1 MDVRNKIG
9 FDPRM
14 YLVGHSAGA
23 QLSGCIVLE
32 PKRVSPQ
39 VYAAI
44 KGVVGIEGI
53 YDIPFMDQV
62 WPAYKEWFIVSAM
75 GPDIETWKDA
85 SPQFK
90 NPSSSDI
97 PPYLILH
104 SENDELLDV
113 NQSLRFA
120 DHLKSKIGAS
130 QVQVDVTSLTAT
142 HDQVLKED
150 AFYQIIQNFVRKIE
164 NEYQK

>member
-1 MDVRNKIG
+1 MDVRNIIG
-9 FDPRM
+9 FEPRL

-32 PKRVSPQ
+32 PKRVDPQ

-53 YDIPFMDQV
+53 YDIPFMDHV
-62 WPAYKEWFIVSAM
+62 WPAYKDWFIVNAV
-75 GPDIETWKDA
+75 GPNVETWKDA

-90 NPSSSDI
+90 NPGLSDI
-97 PPYLILH
+97 PPHLILH
-104 SENDELLDV
+104 SINDELLDID
-113 NQSLRFA
+113 QSLRFA
-120 DHLKSKIGAS
+120 KHLKCEVGAS
-130 QVQVDVTSLTAT
+130 QVQVNVTSLTAT
-142 HDQVLKED
+142 HDEVIKED

-164 NEYQK
+164 TDYQK